1 MSASLIHFITAYGY
15 WAIFWLIFLQ
25 EIGVPNPVS
34 NEFVLLFSGSLA
46 FTGLLSFP
54 FIFLTAVFADVLGAA
69 VLYVVFYFF
78 GSAIVRHKPKWLPI
92 SEKNIEQL
100 KKPLSKYGMGGI
112 FLGRMLPFARG
123 YAAVAAG
130 LLNIK
135 PVKFAMAVVASALVW
150 SGGFVTLGA
159 IFGKYWIRVANTAG
173 GIEKVFLAAILLT
186 VLLFIIRYAVAKYR
200 SRKK

>member
-1 MSASLIHFITAYGY
+1 MPASLVHFITVYGY

-34 NEFVLLFSGSLA
+34 NELVLLFSGSLA

-54 FIFLTAVFADVLGAA
+54 LIFFTAVFADILGAT
-69 VLYVVFYFF
+69 VLYVVFYFS
-78 GSAIVRHKPKWLPI
+78 GRAITRNKPKWLPI
-92 SEKNIEQL
+92 SEKNIDNL
-100 KKPLSKYGMGGI
+100 KQPIAKHGKWAI

-130 LLNIK
+130 LLRINPFNFFF
-135 PVKFAMAVVASALVW
+135 PVIVSALVW

-159 IFGKYWIRVANTAG
+159 IFGKYIAQVENTTQG
-173 GIEKVFLAAILLT
+173 VEKILLGAILIT
-186 VLLFIIRYAVAKYR
+186 VLILIGRHIYN
-200 SRKK
+200 KKHKK